1 MKLTDTPLTDRP
13 PIRNRYE
20 FDCAINEAYRRW
32 RESGEDEVILSADVA
47 DIHRRL
53 DGYNYDSVD
62 EKSVDEA
69 YIRHEI
75 FLEGIINAMSSFVT
89 VLP

>member
-20 FDCAINEAYRRW
+20 FDCAVEEAYRRW
-32 RESGEDEVILSADVA
+32 RESGENEDVLEEETW

-53 DGYNYDSVD
+53 DGYTYDPVD
-62 EKSVDEA
+62 EKEVDYT
-69 YIRHEI
+69 YIRREI
-75 FLEGIINAMSSFVT
+75 WMEALIGVMTDAYMI
-89 VLP
+89 